1 VAFALEL
8 SILWRLEERYMF
20 FIMGITD
27 GRKNLDFNQQIICE
41 VCGRYGQY
49 QLFMTYTALTLFFIP
64 FLKWNKHYYVQ
75 TSCCNM
81 LYELDPA
88 IGKRIAWGEDIDI
101 QPRNLRPVQTAR
113 RGGTGTWRRCAN
125 CGYETAENFEFC
137 PKCGRR
143 F

>member
-1 VAFALEL
+1 
-8 SILWRLEERYMF
+8 MF

-41 VCGRYGQY
+41 MCGRYGRY
-49 QLFMTYTALTLFFIP
+49 QVFMTYTALTLFFIP
-64 FLKWNKHYYVQ
+64 FLRWNKHYYVQ
-75 TSCCNM
+75 TSCCNT

-88 IGKRIAWGEDIDI
+88 IGKRIAWGEDVDI
-101 QPRNLRPVQTAR
+101 RPRDLRPVQTAR
-113 RGGTGTWRRCAN
+113 RGGAGAWRRCGN
-125 CGYETAENFEFC
+125 CGYETAEDFEFC